1 LQNVTHQ
8 ISSKLRLHL
17 LEAPHRE
24 IAGRERAHKK
34 ESARNQTGVVQSQ
47 NQKQKIK
54 RRIPC
59 LCANCFTCRTKNAS
73 VVWVPQEG
81 APAFQPCPEHEKLFK
96 KAASARREHDE
107 LRRQLG
113 KVVGTD
119 QFEIVNQR
127 ARAVLEE
134 AEAAMNEYLKHV
146 REHEC

>member
-1 LQNVTHQ
+1 LQRVIVRGVGLLFANGT
-8 ISSKLRLHL
+8 ISFADATALPWSQR
-17 LEAPHRE
+17 
-24 IAGRERAHKK
+24 
-34 ESARNQTGVVQSQ
+34 Q

-73 VVWVPQEG
+73 VVWVPHEG
-81 APAFQPCPEHEKLFK
+81 APTFQKPCSEHEKLFK

-107 LRRQLG
+107 LRRQLR

-146 REHEC
+146 REHER